1 MHANIHVVKMI
12 LETAQLLCN
21 VHHRQ
26 REHCLPP
33 YIGRN
38 RIPYKESRAGHR
50 QLGSMIW
57 VSESLGNYRWAVQL
71 GLALCAEYNRG
82 RSRASGKTTL
92 HKTQKVLEWLQR
104 NEPNFETKRRTLVRL
119 KHLAMPDKFK
129 KAATSVEAYRD
140 YYYSK
145 RKTMAMAWEP
155 HRRAPEWWEARRP
168 GKTRVATKGSA
179 KGGGTGMK
187 KRHATAGNDAIAGQE
202 QAQARPV
209 LAASPPNVADE
220 VPDNGGGDKAIN
232 PSPAKRLRGKTAI
245 EDVTDTTSTD
255 PRVQ

>member
-1 MHANIHVVKMI
+1 
-12 LETAQLLCN
+12 
-21 VHHRQ
+21 
-26 REHCLPP
+26 
-33 YIGRN
+33 
-38 RIPYKESRAGHR
+38 
-50 QLGSMIW
+50 MIW

-82 RSRASGKTTL
+82 RSRAPGKTTL

-104 NEPNFETKRRTLVRL
+104 NEPNFKTKRRTPVRL

-155 HRRAPEWWEARRP
+155 HRRSPEWWEARRL
-168 GKTRVATKGSA
+168 GKTRVAAKASA
-179 KGGGTGMK
+179 KGGDIGMK
-187 KRHATAGNDAIAGQE
+187 KRRATAGDDAIAVRE
-202 QAQARPV
+202 HAQARPV
-209 LAASPPNVADE
+209 LASSPLNIADE
-220 VPDNGGGDKAIN
+220 VLDKGRVDKAIN

-245 EDVTDTTSTD
+245 EDVTDTTSTY